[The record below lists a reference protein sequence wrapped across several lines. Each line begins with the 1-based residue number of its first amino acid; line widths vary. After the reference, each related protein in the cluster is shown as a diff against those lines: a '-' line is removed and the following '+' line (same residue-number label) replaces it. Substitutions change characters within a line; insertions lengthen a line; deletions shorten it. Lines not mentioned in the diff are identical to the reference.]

1 MVPGTVT
8 VRSEISASKSAKRV
22 WPVFQG
28 FWRNCPGRE
37 IFTLKS
43 EEEAFTSLLH
53 QKHFPPTHCSLV
65 TTVTDS
71 NTAFCERRIRNVLH
85 LIGQ

>member
-1 MVPGTVT
+1 
-8 VRSEISASKSAKRV
+8 
-22 WPVFQG
+22 
-28 FWRNCPGRE
+28 
-37 IFTLKS
+37 LKS

-53 QKHFPPTHCSLV
+53 QKHFPPTHCSPV